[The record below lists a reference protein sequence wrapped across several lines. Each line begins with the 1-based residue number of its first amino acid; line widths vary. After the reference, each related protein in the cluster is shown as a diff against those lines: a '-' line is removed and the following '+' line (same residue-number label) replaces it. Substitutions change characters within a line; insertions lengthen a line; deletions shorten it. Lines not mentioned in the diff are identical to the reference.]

1 MKDWEYNELLE
12 AIQDTYEQLLD
23 EDRGYRYAIAR
34 LADEFDHL
42 GEIAIKHDKVFV
54 GRIEGITNRLKKF
67 KDIDASH
74 ELTKEEIA
82 DLTSRIEKVLEGLS
96 KLEIDYNP
104 PSE

>member
-42 GEIAIKHDKVFV
+42 GEIEDIIVDTAIGEIAIEHDKVFV
-54 GRIEGITNRLKKF
+54 GRIEGITNRLKK
-67 KDIDASH
+67 
-74 ELTKEEIA
+74 
-82 DLTSRIEKVLEGLS
+82 V
-96 KLEIDYNP
+96 
-104 PSE
+104 